1 MNKRLIQNT
10 GAASL
15 MLILAAAPMAAQ
27 ENAPGSAATPQAK
40 LSFSA
45 VSNPAKRAKWQ
56 ERLTLGTGDT
66 LDFSL
71 LESPDLGR
79 KGVVIGPDGRVTY
92 LQAENIMAAGLTID
106 ELRSR
111 FDEELGKYYRSPRT
125 IITPVE
131 YRSKRYFILGS
142 VVNKGVFPLN
152 RPTTIIEAIAQAGGL
167 ELGMFER
174 SAVELADLNHS
185 FLIRN
190 GKRLPVDFERLFQRG
205 DLSQNIAMEPDDY
218 LYFASA
224 SANEIYV
231 LGEVINPGVLAFAQ
245 RATVISALAAR
256 GGFTD
261 KAYKSRVLV
270 VRGSLEKPET
280 FVIDTTDIL
289 AAKKPDFKLQSKD
302 IVYVAPNRWLLA
314 VDLLDAAVKAF
325 ITSMTVEAVN
335 QNIGPWI
342 TTPII
347 K

>member
-1 MNKRLIQNT
+1 
-10 GAASL
+10 
-15 MLILAAAPMAAQ
+15 
-27 ENAPGSAATPQAK
+27 
-40 LSFSA
+40 
-45 VSNPAKRAKWQ
+45 
-56 ERLTLGTGDT
+56 
-66 LDFSL
+66 
-71 LESPDLGR
+71 
-79 KGVVIGPDGRVTY
+79 
-92 LQAENIMAAGLTID
+92 
-106 ELRSR
+106 
-111 FDEELGKYYRSPRT
+111 
-125 IITPVE
+125 
-131 YRSKRYFILGS
+131 
-142 VVNKGVFPLN
+142 
-152 RPTTIIEAIAQAGGL
+152 
-167 ELGMFER
+167 MFER